1 MNLYLVTVK
10 SSHNPSGAKF
20 TKGMSVEVQT
30 SLSAPFNNSGREVIA
45 AFVRKYGI
53 DASRLTSLSSN
64 YFEIKKL
71 S

>member
-1 MNLYLVTVK
+1 MKLFLVTVK
-10 SSHNPSGAKF
+10 SDHNPSGAKF

-30 SLSAPFNNSGREVIA
+30 SLSSPFMNSGQEVIA

-53 DASRLTSLSSN
+53 DDSRLTSLGPN
-64 YFEIKKL
+64 YFEVKKI